1 MFNIWKNAIVLALT
15 SAYYAFPDTMAS
27 FRYPLLS
34 AFSPTSDLWCPE
46 EPNNVQEKEN
56 AVDILYYTEKS
67 SLFCL
72 NDDASQRYF
81 STVCELKHRKKNFS
95 TRTNIVVSRFI

>member
-1 MFNIWKNAIVLALT
+1 
-15 SAYYAFPDTMAS
+15 MAS
-27 FRYPLLS
+27 NSHPLLS

-46 EPNNVQEKEN
+46 EPNNVEDKEN

-72 NDDASQRYF
+72 NDDASQMHF
-81 STVCELKHRKKNFS
+81 STVCELKHRKKTF
-95 TRTNIVVSRFI
+95 RQVQHILVSLLL